1 MSDVYGSREAV
12 DMYVK
17 MKFYITF
24 LRLMFKKKSGNPYDE
39 E

>member
-1 MSDVYGSREAV
+1 MSDVYGSRETV

-24 LRLMFKKKSGNPYDE
+24 LRLMFKKKNGNYNE